1 MLNSR
6 LARGSDAGHCATMHL
21 FDHHRFR
28 ASTWRVDAVSIWG
41 AAIAAVATWVAGV
54 IEGLGMAISLLLAF
68 GVLPL
73 AFVTILLVWQHK
85 RVIET
90 VRGWFSPPME
100 ELPQPLEYMYDPQ
113 SLSEKRLSG
122 NSVL

>member
-1 MLNSR
+1 
-6 LARGSDAGHCATMHL
+6 
-21 FDHHRFR
+21 
-28 ASTWRVDAVSIWG
+28 
-41 AAIAAVATWVAGV
+41 
-54 IEGLGMAISLLLAF
+54 MAISLLLAF

-113 SLSEKRLSG
+113 DEAPDIAA
-122 NSVL
+122 